1 MQAYEQ
7 IQSHAPS
14 FAQITDPVFN
24 ELCVVQT
31 DILFPNVIHYS
42 EHPKISPV
50 LLNTATTVLTPID
63 AQALLTKYANELK
76 SLHHTLTKD
85 LGFMSLIALVHTLYD
100 DMQTNAGATPVMVCM
115 QKLAT
120 SLAQVYTGERD
131 KLELPLP
138 GLPLA
143 LASSLESN

>member
-31 DILFPNVIHYS
+31 DILVPNVIHYS

-85 LGFMSLIALVHTLYD
+85 LGFMSLIALVHTLYFMEAHAMGEQQAID
-100 DMQTNAGATPVMVCM
+100 AVVAQTQARLHINQSFIGNRFINNPNSKNNEVPHV
-115 QKLAT
+115 L
-120 SLAQVYTGERD
+120 
-131 KLELPLP
+131 
-138 GLPLA
+138 
-143 LASSLESN
+143 